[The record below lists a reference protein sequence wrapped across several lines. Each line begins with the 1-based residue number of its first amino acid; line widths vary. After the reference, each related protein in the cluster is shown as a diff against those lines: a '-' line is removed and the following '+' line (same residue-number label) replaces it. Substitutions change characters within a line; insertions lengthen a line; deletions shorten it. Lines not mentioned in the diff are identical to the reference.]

1 MKYVIE
7 MKNFIICF
15 SNEKS
20 YNQCLE
26 LVHRE
31 STNIPP
37 YVMVRAESI
46 FEKDEMK
53 FIKNRHS
60 NVDQLNSMIHG
71 TRQSETPGYHIEEI
85 VTQGV
90 YGELSKIKEELE
102 ELQEANQQQNK
113 ILELVELSDMYGA
126 IEGYVESKFG
136 MTMED
141 LKNMSDATKRAFH
154 SGARKSK

>member
-1 MKYVIE
+1 MKYKIE
-7 MKNFIICF
+7 LKNFIICF

-20 YNQCLE
+20 YFECLGKCPHDCVN
-26 LVHRE
+26 L
-31 STNIPP
+31 TF
-37 YVMVRAESI
+37 YVLVRAESV
-46 FEKDEMK
+46 FDKTVMK
-53 FIKNRHS
+53 FVKNRNS
-60 NVDQLNSMIHG
+60 DVDQLNSLIHG
-71 TRQSETPGYHIEEI
+71 SSQSETPGYHLGEI

-90 YGELSKIKEELE
+90 YGEISKIKEELE
-102 ELQEANQQQNK
+102 ELQEASEQNNK